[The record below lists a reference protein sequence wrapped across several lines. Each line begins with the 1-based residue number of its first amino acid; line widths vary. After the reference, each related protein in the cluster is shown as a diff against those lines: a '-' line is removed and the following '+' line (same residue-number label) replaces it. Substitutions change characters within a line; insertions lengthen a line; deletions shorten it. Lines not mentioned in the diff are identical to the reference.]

1 MGVFKKKEK
10 RDLQLRG
17 WKKWLH
23 KLFLFVTY
31 PFRKPLI
38 ILFILIVMFLAPT
51 FRGVKPA
58 EVHLWYWGKIKAAFS
73 SVSEIVSKKTQE
85 FIPENISMPSLQD
98 FKGPEKAIEQVVDMP
113 ENTPQ
118 SVRRKMF
125 EKARDDQ
132 AAIQSVDILETEE
145 TAHVPQAVPAA
156 GNDIQIPAAPVLP
169 AGDVA
174 IRRNET
180 TSVLS
185 GQIQPPEKKKL
196 PLVYLNR
203 TEEISGKA
211 RVNNANELEIKGKT
225 VFLYGIY
232 VDPRTQ
238 KGIEAKNYLK
248 SLIEDNEVF
257 CSIPAYTYQGIA
269 TARCQVNGVDINR
282 ALVDGGYSKN
292 VALDD

>member
-10 RDLQLRG
+10 RDLQLKG
-17 WKKWLH
+17 WKKGLH
-23 KLFLFVTY
+23 KLFMFITY
-31 PFRKPLI
+31 PFRRPLI
-38 ILFILIVMFLAPT
+38 VLLILAVMFLAPT

-73 SVSEIVSKKTQE
+73 NVSEVVSKKTQDLL
-85 FIPENISMPSLQD
+85 PENISIPNLED
-98 FKGPEKAIEQVVDMP
+98 FKGPEKAIEQVVDIP

-132 AAIQSVDILETEE
+132 ASIQTVDILETEE
-145 TAHVPQAVPAA
+145 TVPLPQEQPVVQDNFQVPERPSFSAGSAYPHQEENIPVQPAA
-156 GNDIQIPAAPVLP
+156 
-169 AGDVA
+169 
-174 IRRNET
+174 
-180 TSVLS
+180 
-185 GQIQPPEKKKL
+185 EKKKL

-203 TEEISGKA
+203 AEEVTGKV

-248 SLIEDNEVF
+248 SLVADQDVN
-257 CSIPAYTYQGIA
+257 CSIEAYTYQGIA
-269 TARCQVNGVDINR
+269 TARCSVNGIDINR

>member
-1 MGVFKKKEK
+1 MGIFKKKEK
-10 RDLQLRG
+10 RDLQLKG
-17 WKKWLH
+17 WKKALH
-23 KLFLFVTY
+23 KLFMFITY
-31 PFRKPLI
+31 PFRRPLI
-38 ILFILIVMFLAPT
+38 MLLILVVIFLAPT

-58 EVHLWYWGKIKAAFS
+58 EVHLWYWSKIKTVFS
-73 SVSEIVSKKTQE
+73 NVSEVVSQKTQDLL
-85 FIPENISMPSLQD
+85 PENISIPNLED
-98 FKGPEKAIEQVVDMP
+98 FKGPEKAIEQVVEMP

-132 AAIQSVDILETEE
+132 ASIQAVDILETEE
-145 TAHVPQAVPAA
+145 TVPLPQEQPIVRDNFQNPEKPSIPVSPVNAHQEETIAA
-156 GNDIQIPAAPVLP
+156 QPV
-169 AGDVA
+169 
-174 IRRNET
+174 R
-180 TSVLS
+180 
-185 GQIQPPEKKKL
+185 EKKKL

-203 TEEISGKA
+203 AEEIAGKV

-225 VFLYGIY
+225 IFLYGIY

-248 SLIEDNEVF
+248 SLVADQEVN
-257 CSIPAYTYQGIA
+257 CSIEAYTYQGIA
-269 TARCQVNGVDINR
+269 TARCSVNGIDINR

>member
-10 RDLQLRG
+10 RDLQLKG
-17 WKKWLH
+17 WKKGLH
-23 KLFLFVTY
+23 KLFMFITY
-31 PFRKPLI
+31 PFRRPLVVVL
-38 ILFILIVMFLAPT
+38 ILAVMFLAPT

-58 EVHLWYWGKIKAAFS
+58 EVHLWYWGKIKAVFS
-73 SVSEIVSKKTQE
+73 NVSEVVSKKTQDLL
-85 FIPENISMPSLQD
+85 PENISMPNLEN

-132 AAIQSVDILETEE
+132 ASIQTVDILETEE
-145 TAHVPQAVPAA
+145 TVPLPQEQPVVQDNFQVPERPSFSA
-156 GNDIQIPAAPVLP
+156 GSSAYQHPEENIPAQP
-169 AGDVA
+169 AV
-174 IRRNET
+174 
-180 TSVLS
+180 
-185 GQIQPPEKKKL
+185 EKKKL

-203 TEEISGKA
+203 AEEVAGKV

-225 VFLYGIY
+225 IFLYGIY

-248 SLIEDNEVF
+248 SLVADQDVN
-257 CSIPAYTYQGIA
+257 CSIEAYTYQGIA
-269 TARCQVNGVDINR
+269 TARCSVNGIDINR